1 MSAIPAAS
9 VIEEKPKLYKAILWG
24 GLLAGILDITAA
36 CVNSAI
42 SNGRSPLFVLQTVAS
57 GWLGAA
63 SYQSGLA
70 SAALGLLTH
79 FFIAFS
85 ATTVFFL
92 ASRKLNFLVRQP
104 WVSGVLYGIAVY
116 LFMYMVVIPITFSRP
131 FNAPLKAIITAV
143 LIHIFCVGLPIAL
156 MVRRFSATSL
166 ALPLLL
172 LLLLTPFSVPRADAA
187 SLPQQSTE
195 ATPVVLVELF
205 TSEGCSSCPPA
216 DKLLADLERD
226 PLVKGVQV
234 IAISEHVDYWNR
246 LGWKDPFSAAEFSK
260 RQLDYMQALGLQDV
274 YTPQM
279 IVDGRTQFVGSNL
292 KAAREAIAS
301 AASARK
307 ANINLAINSL
317 NARSLR
323 LAVQIDNLPEVTK
336 DDTPDVML
344 AITESELLSNV
355 SRGENKGRN
364 LLHAA
369 VARKLINMGK
379 VNGKTFNAEKSVD
392 LEASWKRKDMK
403 VVVFVQERASRRI
416 LGVNAIKLTTEL

>member
-1 MSAIPAAS
+1 MSAIPAES
-9 VIEEKPKLYKAILWG
+9 VIEEKPRLYKAILWG
-24 GLLAGILDITAA
+24 GLLAGILDITGA
-36 CVNSAI
+36 CVNAAI
-42 SNGRSPLFVLQTVAS
+42 SNGRSPRWVLQTVAS
-57 GWLGAA
+57 GWLGAD
-63 SYQSGLA
+63 SYTSGWA

-79 FFIAFS
+79 FFIAFC
-85 ATTVFFL
+85 AATVFFL

-104 WVSGVLYGIAVY
+104 LLSGVLYGIAVY
-116 LFMYMVVIPITFSRP
+116 MFMYMVVIPITFSRP
-131 FNAPLKAIITAV
+131 FSAAPKAIITAV
-143 LIHIFCVGLPIAL
+143 LIHIFCVGLPIAF
-156 MVRRFSATSL
+156 MVRRFSAASL
-166 ALPLLL
+166 ALPLLVL
-172 LLLLTPFSVPRADAA
+172 LMLTPFGAPQASAA
-187 SLPQQSTE
+187 SLPQQTTE

-205 TSEGCSSCPPA
+205 TSEGCFSCPPA
-216 DKLLADLERD
+216 DKLLADLEREQI
-226 PLVKGVQV
+226 VKGVQV

-307 ANINLAINSL
+307 ANLSLAIKSL
-317 NARSLR
+317 NARALR

-336 DDTPDVML
+336 DDTAEVIL
-344 AITESELLSNV
+344 AVTESDLLSNV

-369 VARKLINMGK
+369 VARKLINLGK

-392 LEASWKRKDMK
+392 LEAAWKRKDMK
-403 VVVFVQERASRRI
+403 IVVFVQERASRRI
-416 LGVNAIKLTTEL
+416 LGVSAVKVAAEL

>member
-1 MSAIPAAS
+1 MSAISAES
-9 VIEEKPKLYKAILWG
+9 VIEEQPKLYKAILWG

-36 CVNSAI
+36 CVNAAI
-42 SNGRSPLFVLQTVAS
+42 SQGRSPKYVLQSVAS
-57 GWLGAA
+57 GWLGAD
-63 SYQSGLA
+63 SYTGGFA

-92 ASRKLNFLVRQP
+92 ASRKVKFLLRQP
-104 WVSGVLYGIAVY
+104 WLSGVLYGIAVY
-116 LFMYMVVIPITFSRP
+116 LFMYMVVIPITFSRR

-156 MVRRFSATSL
+156 MVRRFSAASL
-166 ALPLLL
+166 ALPLLML
-172 LLLLTPFSVPRADAA
+172 LMFAPFGIPQADAA
-187 SLPQQSTE
+187 SLPQQTT
-195 ATPVVLVELF
+195 ATTATVLVELF

-216 DKLLADLERD
+216 DKLLADLEGDR
-226 PLVKGVQV
+226 LVKGVQV

-279 IVDGRTQFVGSNL
+279 IVDGRSQFVGSNL
-292 KAAREAIAS
+292 KAAGEAIAS
-301 AASARK
+301 AAAAPK
-307 ANINLAINSL
+307 ADLSLAIKSL
-317 NARSLR
+317 TARALR

-336 DDTPDVML
+336 DDTPEVML
-344 AITESELLSNV
+344 AITESDLLSNV

-369 VARKLINMGK
+369 VARKLINIGK
-379 VNGKTFNAEKSVD
+379 VNGKSFHAEKSLD
-392 LEASWKRKDMK
+392 LEATWKRKDMK

-416 LGVNAIKLTTEL
+416 LGVNAIKIAAEL